1 MSVLIGCNMA
11 KEFAKKFYESK
22 SWKQVRDS
30 VLKENYGMCS
40 KCNQRPAE
48 IVHHII
54 WLNAKNIN
62 DPYITL
68 GRDNLMPVC
77 RVCHSLIHEGTGSTT
92 EEVIFDSNGD
102 VIKRCI

>member
-1 MSVLIGCNMA
+1 MA

-22 SWKQVRDS
+22 SWKQVRDT
-30 VLKENYGMCS
+30 VLKENYGMCA
-40 KCNQRPAE
+40 KCKERPSE

-68 GRDNLMPVC
+68 CRANLMPVC
-77 RVCHSLIHEGTGSTT
+77 RVCHGIIHEGTGSTT
-92 EEVIFDSNGD
+92 EEVMFDSNGD